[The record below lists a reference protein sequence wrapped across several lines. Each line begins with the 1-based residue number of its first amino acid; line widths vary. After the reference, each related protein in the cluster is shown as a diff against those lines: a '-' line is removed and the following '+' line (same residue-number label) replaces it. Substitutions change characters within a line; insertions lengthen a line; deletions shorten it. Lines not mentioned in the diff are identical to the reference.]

1 MRDVLVNTELEQAR
15 MAREEEMGMWKR
27 RAEEAEQQIWNWTD
41 ELVAL
46 REENKQI
53 KEELDVRKAEVCIYG
68 ISTCVIPIVS
78 ISNITSQFGIRLK
91 APSFDE
97 DCLQLHRVLAPAY
110 PMMMKYMW
118 QSRVEIEDYS
128 IAYFDRLIAFMHP
141 RSTYE
146 VRP

>member
-1 MRDVLVNTELEQAR
+1 MRDVLVNTEVEQAR

-68 ISTCVIPIVS
+68 ISSCVIS
-78 ISNITSQFGIRLK
+78 DSEYQ
-91 APSFDE
+91 
-97 DCLQLHRVLAPAY
+97 
-110 PMMMKYMW
+110 
-118 QSRVEIEDYS
+118 
-128 IAYFDRLIAFMHP
+128 
-141 RSTYE
+141 
-146 VRP
+146 